1 MDWNDTCV
9 VKHRR
14 GYKQKFVRRGIFMS
28 AFFMVILVPLV
39 VLPIGVLSYFL
50 AKRIRGGRGF
60 YGWKRLLVWSVILPG
75 LPFVIIFLAML
86 INQFLYYDAGK
97 PILSTII
104 IAPVTF
110 ILAIFVSV
118 LYLISVPEGDKIASG
133 CASLLVNFGCLALSM
148 YLLFWGPPLS

>member
-1 MDWNDTCV
+1 ML
-9 VKHRR
+9 
-14 GYKQKFVRRGIFMS
+14 
-28 AFFMVILVPLV
+28 AFFIVILFPLV
-39 VLPIGVLSYFL
+39 VLPIGILSYFL
-50 AKRIRGGRGF
+50 AKRISGGRGF
-60 YGWKRLLVWSVILPG
+60 YGWKRLLVWSFILPG
-75 LPFVIIFLAML
+75 LPFVIILLAML

-110 ILAIFVSV
+110 TLAIFVSA

-133 CASLLVNFGCLALSM
+133 FASLLVNFGCLALSM

>member
-1 MDWNDTCV
+1 ML
-9 VKHRR
+9 
-14 GYKQKFVRRGIFMS
+14 
-28 AFFMVILVPLV
+28 AFFIVILFPLV
-39 VLPIGVLSYFL
+39 VLPIGILSYFL

-60 YGWKRLLVWSVILPG
+60 HGWNRLLIWSFILPG
-75 LPFVIIFLAML
+75 LPFVIILLAMF

-110 ILAIFVSV
+110 TLAIFVSV
-118 LYLISVPEGDKIASG
+118 LYLISVPEGGKIASG
-133 CASLLVNFGCLALSM
+133 LTSLLINFGCLSLSM